1 MNISVSALQEALQ
14 AATEALPI
22 DAESDDLPTPA
33 GIFTP
38 PSHIRALR
46 PQTLLVIGA
55 RGVGKTFW
63 TQALQQETIRR
74 MLEQDVPEL
83 VDVRVSIGYTNRNNP
98 DAYPGPRQFSSLLKK
113 YAAADIWRTVLLR
126 AVAAQPEA
134 ARLCP
139 FAPRSWEEDVAAAAQ
154 APEAIDRFL
163 FEANKALAAAGTRLL
178 VLFDALDR
186 VAESWNDSDALTTAL
201 LRTVLQLSTCSHIK
215 GKIFLREDHCNRLAF
230 TFPDASKLLAT
241 RVELSWKRAELYAL
255 LWKRLCNSADGSG
268 ETLRAVF
275 ENFLPGGLAEED
287 GIWLF
292 RHTTALTDDTL
303 RPLFHALTGPYMGKD
318 KRRGIP
324 YIWTVG
330 HLADARQQTS
340 PRSFLAAIRR
350 ACDDSREKYRNAEYE
365 YAIHYEGIKA
375 GVQAASEIRVNEM
388 KEDNPWAG
396 DLLALLKGVTVPC
409 PFADIQTLWEKRYPQ
424 GPKELVARYPQHTPP
439 EFASQSW
446 QDVRELLERL
456 GFCMTLGDG
465 RFNMPDLYRVGFRLG
480 RRGGVKP
487 LP

>member
-1 MNISVSALQEALQ
+1 MTYSVSQLQEALK
-14 AATEALPI
+14 AATENLPI
-22 DAESDDLPTPA
+22 NAESADQPTPA

-63 TQALQQETIRR
+63 TQALEQETIRK
-74 MLEQDVPEL
+74 MLEQDVSEL
-83 VDVRVSIGYTNRNNP
+83 ADVRVIIGYANKNEP
-98 DAYPGPRQFSSLLKK
+98 ASYPGPRQFSYLLTK
-113 YAAADIWRTVLLR
+113 YDAADVWRTVLLR
-126 AVAAQPEA
+126 AVAAQPEVPS
-134 ARLCP
+134 RCRSS
-139 FAPRSWEEDVAAAAQ
+139 FRSWEEDVAEVAQ
-154 APEAIDRFL
+154 APETTDNLL
-163 FEANKALAAAGTRLL
+163 FEANNAFAAAGTRLL

-186 VAESWNDSDALTTAL
+186 VAESWKDIDILTTAL
-201 LRTVLQLSTCSHIK
+201 LRTTMQLSTYSHIK
-215 GKIFLREDHCNRLAF
+215 GKIFLREDHFNRLAF

-241 RVELSWKRAELYAL
+241 RVELSWKRAELYGL
-255 LWKRLCNSADGSG
+255 IWKRLCNVAGESG
-268 ETLRAVF
+268 KVLRDVF
-275 ENFLPGGLAEED
+275 VQDLPEGLVEKE
-287 GIWLF
+287 GVWLF
-292 RHTTALTDDTL
+292 SRTADLTDDSL
-303 RPLFHALTGPYMGKD
+303 RTLFHALTGPFMGKD

-350 ACDDSREKYRNAEYE
+350 ACDDSRENHSHAE
-365 YAIHYEGIKA
+365 YAIHYESIKI
-375 GVQAASEIRVNEM
+375 GVQTASEIRVNEM
-388 KEDNPWAG
+388 QEDNPWAG
-396 DLLALLKGVTVPC
+396 TLLKLLKGMTVPC
-409 PFADIQTLWEKRYPQ
+409 PFEDVQALWEERYPQ
-424 GPKELVARYPQHTPP
+424 GPEELFVNYPQHRPP
-439 EFASQSW
+439 EFASQRW

-480 RRGGVKP
+480 RKGGVKP

>member
-1 MNISVSALQEALQ
+1 MIYAVSRLQEALK
-14 AATEALPI
+14 AAMENLPVS
-22 DAESDDLPTPA
+22 AESDELPTPA
-33 GIFTP
+33 GIFKP

-55 RGVGKTFW
+55 RGTGKTFW
-63 TQALQQETIRR
+63 TQALEQESIRK
-74 MLEQDVPEL
+74 MLEQDLPEL
-83 VDVRVSIGYTNRNNP
+83 ADVRVIIGYTNKNEP
-98 DAYPGPRQFSSLLKK
+98 DNYPSSRQFSSLLKK
-113 YAAADIWRTVLLR
+113 YDAADIWRTVLWR
-126 AVAAQPEA
+126 ALAAQPEA
-134 ARLCP
+134 APLCP
-139 FAPRSWEEDVAAAAQ
+139 FVPRSWEEDVAATAQ
-154 APEAIDRFL
+154 SPEAVDRFL
-163 FEANKALAAAGTRLL
+163 FEANKALATFGTRLL

-186 VAESWNDSDALTTAL
+186 VADTWNNIDALTTAL
-201 LRTVLQLSTCSHIK
+201 LRTTLQLSTYSHIK

-241 RVELSWKRAELYAL
+241 RVELSWKRAELYGL
-255 LWKRLCNSADGSG
+255 LWKRLCNSAHGSG
-268 ETLRAVF
+268 ETLRALF
-275 ENFLPGGLAEED
+275 ESSLPGGLVEKE
-287 GIWLF
+287 GVWLF
-292 RHTTALTDDTL
+292 RRTTVLNDDTL
-303 RPLFHALTGPYMGKD
+303 RPLFHALTGPFMGKD

-350 ACDDSREKYRNAEYE
+350 ACDNSCEKYRNAEY
-365 YAIHYEGIKA
+365 AIHYESIKT

-409 PFADIQTLWEKRYPQ
+409 SFEDVQALWKNRYPQ
-424 GPKELVARYPQHTPP
+424 GPKELITRYPQHTPP
-439 EFASQSW
+439 EFALQRW